1 MEATLKDQWKQAS
14 AKYYEAHKEKVLRRM
29 ALKRLEQGQ
38 QLRPGTI
45 QRFNI
50 KAQ

>member
-1 MEATLKDQWKQAS
+1 MDTNLKEQWKQAS
-14 AKYYEAHKEKVLRRM
+14 AKYYEAHKEQVLRRQ

-38 QLRPGTI
+38 HLRPETI

>member
-1 MEATLKDQWKQAS
+1 MEPSLKDQWKQAS
-14 AKYYEAHKEKVLRRM
+14 AKYYEAHKEKVLRRL

-38 QLRPGTI
+38 HLRPETL

-50 KAQ
+50 QVT